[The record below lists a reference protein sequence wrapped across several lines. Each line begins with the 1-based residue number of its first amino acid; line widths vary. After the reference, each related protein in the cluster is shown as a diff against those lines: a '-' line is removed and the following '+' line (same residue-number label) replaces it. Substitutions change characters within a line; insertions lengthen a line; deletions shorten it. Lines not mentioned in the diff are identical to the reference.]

1 VRETVEREADET
13 IQEISAG
20 LNFCRPQGRVR
31 TCLLAWAVINHVRK
45 DI

>member
-31 TCLLAWAVINHVRK
+31 ILLVSLGG
-45 DI
+45 D